1 MLVNTAYDDL
11 SERIERAYAKIYELN
26 LEMEELDTRIANA
39 QKDKISA
46 NNIYYYLQAFGQL
59 YDVMTDAEKKQMYS
73 HLLKEV
79 QIFEEPKKNG
89 QIIKSLKFTFSVD
102 DTGRTELYADE
113 KLTAETVVLLSQL
126 K

>member
-1 MLVNTAYDDL
+1 
-11 SERIERAYAKIYELN
+11 
-26 LEMEELDTRIANA
+26 MEELDTRIANA

-79 QIFEEPKKNG
+79 QIFKTPKENG

-102 DTGRTELYADE
+102 DTGRTELYVDE